1 MFQGQ
6 SKTIAKMLAKA
17 FFEHNNISIN
27 ENSARLI
34 NIRTRIEEL
43 MWVLNE
49 KKCHQILSLKFVQ

>member
-17 FFEHNNISIN
+17 FSEHNTISIN

-34 NIRTRIEEL
+34 NIHTRIEEL
-43 MWVLNE
+43 MWALNE
-49 KKCHQILSLKFVQ
+49 KICHQILSLKFVQ